1 MTARSTATV
10 PGHRQV
16 GGSGDHGT
24 GRAGGQAPGSTDR
37 SNTPRLMNAAVMTV
51 QAMVSGVNLALP
63 QLSASALHPS
73 ATQTVWIVDLYVLV
87 FAALLIPAGA
97 LGDRWGRK
105 PVLITGLGV
114 FALGCLGCALA
125 PDVLVLLACRAVSG
139 LGAALVMPATLALSL
154 AVTPPAQR
162 GKAVGAWSGATGLG
176 GMLGNVVAG
185 GTLQFFSW
193 PVFFALFVPVAVVLA
208 VLAARYAPATGRHA
222 ARLDPVGT
230 GLLVVTLTA
239 LLFGL
244 VEGREMGWSSVP
256 VLTGFAVTLLAGAA
270 FVAHALR
277 AEAPLVDPR
286 LFRLSAVRTG
296 TLGVAAAFLGMF
308 SLFYLNAQY
317 LQYAKG
323 FSALATGLAILPQ
336 GLCMKF
342 VSPRAARL
350 AGRWGAR
357 QVVALGMAFI
367 VAGLL
372 LLSLATARTPYW
384 IYVIDL
390 LVMACGMGLAT
401 PPLSSGIV
409 GALPKSRSGVGSALN
424 STARELGSAIGVA
437 VVGTVLTAGFTARLA
452 APVAPHAHSVSD
464 AMAAAERL
472 GAAQHAATVTAFTD
486 AMALGYR
493 VVAVIVAV
501 AAVAV
506 LLSRRGGASGS
517 AGDDGAR
524 PATGDAPRDE
534 RETA

>member
-1 MTARSTATV
+1 MTAHSAATAA
-10 PGHRQV
+10 GH
-16 GGSGDHGT
+16 T
-24 GRAGGQAPGSTDR
+24 AGGTSGGREGGRAPGSTGQGGV
-37 SNTPRLMNAAVMTV
+37 PRLMHAAVITV

-63 QLSASALHPS
+63 QLSASTLHPS

-105 PVLITGLGV
+105 PVLIAGLAV

-125 PDVLVLLACRAVSG
+125 PNVPVLLACRAVSG

-154 AVTPPAQR
+154 AVTPPPKR
-162 GKAVGAWSGATGLG
+162 GQAVGAWSGATGLG

-185 GTLQFFSW
+185 GTLQLFSW

-208 VLAARYAPATGRHA
+208 VLAARYAPATERHA
-222 ARLDPVGT
+222 ARLDPIGT
-230 GLLVVTLTA
+230 GLLVATLTA

-244 VEGREMGWSSVP
+244 VEGRDMGWASVP
-256 VLTGFAVTLLAGAA
+256 VLTGFAVAIIAGAA
-270 FVAHALR
+270 FVAHALHTD
-277 AEAPLVDPR
+277 APLVDPR
-286 LFRLSAVRTG
+286 LFRLRAVRTG

-342 VSPRAARL
+342 VSPRAAQL

-357 QVVALGMAFI
+357 RVVALGMALI
-367 VAGLL
+367 IAGLL
-372 LLSLATARTPYW
+372 LLSLSTAHTPYW
-384 IYVIDL
+384 VYVIDL
-390 LVMACGMGLAT
+390 LVMASGMGLAT

-437 VVGTVLTAGFTARLA
+437 VVGTVLTTGFTARLA
-452 APVAPHAHSVSD
+452 APVAPYAHSASD
-464 AMAAAERL
+464 AMSAAEHL
-472 GAAQHAATVTAFTD
+472 GAVQHAAAATAFTD
-486 AMALGYR
+486 AMAIAYR

-501 AAVAV
+501 AAAAV
-506 LLSRRGGASGS
+506 LFGRRSSSSDSGAHPAS
-517 AGDDGAR
+517 AD
-524 PATGDAPRDE
+524 TPRSD
-534 RETA
+534 REST